1 LVIIP
6 VGSTSRDTV
15 LGSLLLEVVSEAV
28 VDTEYLSLR
37 VTLGLDWQ
45 LDQVIVAWDG
55 SWLNQ
60 PRGYTC
66 IKTCSTGIS

>member
-1 LVIIP
+1 LVIIT
-6 VGSTSRDTV
+6 VGSTNRDTV

-45 LDQVIVAWDG
+45 LDQVIVAWDS

-60 PRGYTC
+60 PRGNTR